1 MGEKHK
7 YSNTHDCDWN
17 KEDYERDIWDAM
29 TDGQYGDYP
38 KDGFDG
44 DYESLGY

>member
-1 MGEKHK
+1 M
-7 YSNTHDCDWN
+7 N
-17 KEDYERDIWDAM
+17 EDELENFYGM

-38 KDGFDG
+38 DDGHDG